1 MSSPEWYDEAP
12 PVGDF
17 LGPKGEVMFLFPG
30 SGQLNLFGL
39 KGWMVFEIVLFVYFN
54 VKIDMKISARVMI
67 ENNLKKELYI
77 EIPFWYSPFLFFVI
91 ISCLLKIVNMVEIT
105 LLEFTYLLF
114 YGLVGLSIINVALV
128 IIIMRLLHRQ

>member
-39 KGWMVFEIVLFVYFN
+39 KGWMVFEIMLFVYFN

-91 ISCLLKIVNMVEIT
+91 ISCLLKNVNNT
-105 LLEFTYLLF
+105 N
-114 YGLVGLSIINVALV
+114 IIL
-128 IIIMRLLHRQ
+128 

>member
-1 MSSPEWYDEAP
+1 
-12 PVGDF
+12 
-17 LGPKGEVMFLFPG
+17 
-30 SGQLNLFGL
+30 
-39 KGWMVFEIVLFVYFN
+39 MVFEIVLFVYFN